1 MKKSVIIALLLLIV
15 LPITLSGCDYIT
27 GKALG
32 PTKSIPPRWVWSLAG
47 ENAPPTI
54 IDRYS
59 HELITD
65 VSPEE
70 AFGIIGTSQLM
81 NNPVVI
87 DVRTPQEYTAGH
99 IWNARNIDYSATSF
113 ESIINQY
120 DKNYTIIVYCQSGY
134 RSNLSR
140 KKMEELGFRY
150 VINMTGG
157 FSTWVAAG
165 LPVEK

>member
-1 MKKSVIIALLLLIV
+1 MMKKSVIIALLLLIV

-32 PTKSIPPRWVWSLAG
+32 PTKSIPPRWVWGLAG

-54 IDRYS
+54 VDRYS

-70 AFGIIGTSQLM
+70 AFGIIGTSQLI

-99 IWNARNIDYSATSF
+99 IWQAINIDYPSSAFKDDNQPVWIKTIPLSF
-113 ESIINQY
+113 IAKQATAATWRVRKW
-120 DKNYTIIVYCQSGY
+120 KNLV
-134 RSNLSR
+134 LS
-140 KKMEELGFRY
+140 MS
-150 VINMTGG
+150 
-157 FSTWVAAG
+157 ST
-165 LPVEK
+165 